1 MIFFSIYLIFYNSIY
16 NSNFLCAKK
25 YGQLI
30 KYWSLIDKIIQ
41 VFLMMFFFV
50 IDNVTIPYIWWFF
63 LWRWKMISFMMLLSC
78 LKAKQSTFW
87 FSRIFL
93 VCITNINWNIVIFN
107 LLDLI
112 GNSILYFEIVK
123 SVSNVRLTYKFLKN
137 WAQIR
142 INISIWR

>member
-1 MIFFSIYLIFYNSIY
+1 MKFK
-16 NSNFLCAKK
+16 NFLCAKK

-41 VFLMMFFFV
+41 VFVMMFFLV

-78 LKAKQSTFW
+78 LKAKRSTFW
-87 FSRIFL
+87 FSRIFFGL
-93 VCITNINWNIVIFN
+93 YNKHKLKYSHFQ

-112 GNSILYFEIVK
+112 GNSILYFENVK